1 LSDDSY
7 SILFYCYW
15 ATTTLNPDAM
25 TIDFD
30 PKLFYLDYIQQ
41 NQVEI
46 TDTATL
52 QLTHVLDNCQWEQP
66 QTALEWNN
74 LAVAALIAAEGCDNS
89 LTHGLYAEIAFD
101 AVQAGAQLN
110 CHPLCAAHLALLNCM
125 LGNYSE
131 AARIAFSAFINNLQ
145 PAYTEGKIEP
155 GIVYI
160 PPLTRTH
167 VTNGRSEQLQRI
179 LNTDNGYTQAMLM
192 LTEVLCRTQI
202 VLDNHTGLRL
212 LHLMNQLMPDLIFPN
227 IRLGIYSIGN
237 QELEGLVYL
246 HQASDL
252 ELDHPTILQA
262 LYLAY
267 LDLDQP
273 ESASHWQKIAI
284 DYARQRLAQTPWK
297 WTQLAIDSPWTY
309 IPFDGGGVGIS
320 EREIALTVSASL
332 QSPTTRCLL
341 AEGDWFERELEFWR
355 QYIQPGMNA
364 IDIGAGVGI
373 YTFSAARR
381 VGLNGTIYAIE
392 PYSKAVDCLHETCR
406 LNQIENVKIFRN
418 AIDDRDSI
426 SQLVLQSSSEF
437 NHLATSDDSLESA
450 IETEEI
456 SCLTLDDFVDREG
469 IERLEIIKISTEG
482 NELKILHGGDR
493 TLAKFA
499 PTIIYNSYTSK
510 GIDLAVAQYLLD
522 RDYEL
527 FRYQPYLQQLIPL
540 ANESDFTEV
549 IKAIAIPKV
558 ERRE

>member
-1 LSDDSY
+1 
-7 SILFYCYW
+7 
-15 ATTTLNPDAM
+15 M

-30 PKLFYLDYIQQ
+30 PKLFYLDYIKQ

-46 TDTATL
+46 TDTATR

-110 CHPLCAAHLALLNCM
+110 CHPLCSAHLALLNCM

-145 PAYTEGKIEP
+145 PTYTEGKIEP

-246 HQASDL
+246 HRASDL
-252 ELDHPTILQA
+252 ELDHPTILQS

-297 WTQLAIDSPWTY
+297 WTQLPIDSPWTY
-309 IPFDGGGVGIS
+309 IPFDGGES
-320 EREIALTVSASL
+320 EQIDAREITLTVTASL

-373 YTFSAARR
+373 YTFSAASR
-381 VGLNGTIYAIE
+381 VGINGTVYAIE
-392 PYSKAVDCLHETCR
+392 PYSKAVDCLYETCR
-406 LNQIENVKIFRN
+406 INQIENVKIFKN
-418 AIDDRDSI
+418 AISNSDST
-426 SQLVLQSSSEF
+426 SQLTLQSSSEF
-437 NHLATSDDSLESA
+437 NHLATSDESSETNL
-450 IETEEI
+450 ETE
-456 SCLTLDDFVDREG
+456 SVNCLTLDDFVDREG

-482 NELKILHGGDR
+482 NELKILHGSDR

-510 GIDLAVAQYLLD
+510 GIDLAVAQYLID

-558 ERRE
+558 EPRE